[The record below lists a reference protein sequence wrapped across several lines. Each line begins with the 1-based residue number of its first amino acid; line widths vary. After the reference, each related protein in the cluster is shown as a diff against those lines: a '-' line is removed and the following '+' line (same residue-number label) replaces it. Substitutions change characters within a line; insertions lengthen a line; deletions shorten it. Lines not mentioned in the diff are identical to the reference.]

1 MHEHALGASWFVLVL
16 YVPLVCVSQGMLFAS
31 LAASTTLRVSGGR
44 RAEHPGTSRSRTIA
58 YARRV
63 SSTTQSP
70 ARRLSVLVAFPALSV
85 ARDFVDYPY
94 FADLG
99 AVQLAATLRA
109 RGHDVHLIDALA
121 MRGATLH
128 ARRDGRLH
136 LGAPLGA
143 WLAAIEPLAPS
154 LDAIVLVTTP
164 FHRPPARVDPSLRD
178 DLFAAALRGLRA
190 MRPDAPLVIADAYVS
205 GQHYVESDALLSLY
219 DSANAW
225 VKYEADVT
233 VPALL
238 EALPTRPTGVH
249 RGVPPPRLDA
259 ISLPAWDLVDLDAH
273 DRFLRDVVDKS
284 GRGAW
289 QFPIDGRTLP
299 LVTSRGCPFRCA
311 HCSSNPG
318 LAPGEPKTQRRLSS
332 ARLAE
337 LVHTYRDIHGAT
349 RVAVLDELV
358 NVNAS
363 HFDALLEAIESA
375 DLRFEVPNGF
385 RADYL
390 REAQIAR
397 LRGRVTTLSV
407 SAESG
412 SRRVIDEIVG
422 KELDLDDIVRVA
434 RLAHETGVRALVH
447 FIIGLP
453 GETAREI
460 NETLAFALELF
471 DRYGAEPAVQLATP
485 LPGTRLSRHADGT
498 PRALPLVDDW
508 GPRFQKIPSQPDM
521 GVTPEQLLAFQAA
534 FEERIALS
542 REPQKVIVNVTYS
555 CNNHCTFCAVGT
567 RTQLHG
573 SLERQREFLTQY
585 RAQGVRLLDLDGG
598 EPTLHPELVPL
609 IQHARALGYER
620 INVTT
625 NGRLLAYEDYARRLL
640 SSGLTSLLV
649 SVHGA
654 DARSHARQVGVA
666 EAFDETVAG
675 IRNAVRIA
683 ADRRPP
689 ELGGPGA
696 LELGMNVTITKGN
709 HRELP
714 ALAQL
719 AWDLGLRWI
728 NLQFLTPF
736 GRATKWIA
744 PDTAEAARIAMGV
757 IDTWRDRMKLQV
769 INLPHCFMPGYEDF
783 LAGDLGKRGRHM
795 VFVNN
800 ETVNLADYLAERRTR
815 RDVCKPCPRA
825 SLCGGFYDL
834 ESTAEPPWLVRPED
848 LLKPA
853 KALVPAHRMIAAA
866 YVPEDLRADEE

>member
-1 MHEHALGASWFVLVL
+1 MRETAYDRAVTH
-16 YVPLVCVSQGMLFAS
+16 
-31 LAASTTLRVSGGR
+31 
-44 RAEHPGTSRSRTIA
+44 RAEPHEK
-58 YARRV
+58 RV
-63 SSTTQSP
+63 P
-70 ARRLSVLVAFPALSV
+70 VLVAFPPLSV
-85 ARDFVDYPY
+85 ARDFIDYPY

-99 AVQLAATLRA
+99 AAQLAATLRA
-109 RGHDVHLIDALA
+109 LGHEVRFVDALA
-121 MRGATLH
+121 MAGATLH

-143 WLAAIEPLAPS
+143 WLEAIEPLAAAV
-154 LDAIVLVTTP
+154 DAVVLVTTP
-164 FHRPPARVDPSLRD
+164 FHRPPARVAPELRD

-190 MRPDAPLVIADAYVS
+190 MRPDVPIVIADAYVS
-205 GQHYVESDALLSLY
+205 GQHHVESEALLALY
-219 DSANAW
+219 AEADAW

-233 VPALL
+233 LPALL
-238 EALPTRPTGVH
+238 GGLPQRPSGVH
-249 RGVPPPRLDA
+249 RGVSPPRLDA
-259 ISLPAWDLVDLDAH
+259 TLPPAWDLVDLDAH
-273 DRFLRDVVDKS
+273 DRFLRDVIAKS

-318 LAPGEPKTQRRLSS
+318 LAPGDPKIQRRLS
-332 ARLAE
+332 AKQVRA
-337 LVHTYRDIHGAT
+337 LVRAYRAHGAT

-363 HFDALLEAIESA
+363 HFEALLDALETSG
-375 DLRFEVPNGF
+375 LRFEVPNGF

-390 REAQIAR
+390 QEAQIAR
-397 LRGRVTTLSV
+397 MRGRVSTLSV

-412 SRRVIDEIVG
+412 SRRVLDEVVG

-434 RLAHETGVRALVH
+434 RIAHEKGVRALVH
-447 FIIGLP
+447 FIVGLP
-453 GETAREI
+453 GETAEEI

-471 DRYGAEPAVQLATP
+471 DRHGAEPAVQLATP
-485 LPGTRLSRHADGT
+485 LPGTRLARHADGT

-508 GPRFQKIPSQPDM
+508 GPHFQKIPSQPDM
-521 GVTPEQLLAFQAA
+521 GVSPTQLLAFRAA
-534 FEERIALS
+534 FDERLALS
-542 REPQKVIVNVTYS
+542 RAPQKVIVNVTYS

-567 RTQLHG
+567 RTPVHG
-573 SLERQREFLTQY
+573 NLERQRAFLAQY

-609 IQHARALGYER
+609 VQHARALGYER
-620 INVTT
+620 IHVTT
-625 NGRLLAYEDYARRLL
+625 NGRLLAYEDYTRRLL
-640 SSGLTSLLV
+640 ASGLSSLLF

-654 DARSHARQVGVA
+654 DARSHARQVGVT
-666 EAFDETVAG
+666 EAFEETVSG
-675 IRNAVRIA
+675 IRNAVRVVSESRHRLA
-683 ADRRPP
+683 
-689 ELGGPGA
+689 GGSSV
-696 LELGMNVTITKGN
+696 ELGMNVTITKGN

-719 AWDLGLRWI
+719 AWDLGLRWL

-736 GRATKWIA
+736 GRATKWLA

-800 ETVNLADYLAERRTR
+800 DAVNLADYLAERRTR

-825 SLCGGFYDL
+825 SVCGGFYDL

-853 KALVPAHRMIAAA
+853 KALVPAHRLLAAA
-866 YVPEDLRADEE
+866 DFPRDLGLSSDE

>member
-1 MHEHALGASWFVLVL
+1 M
-16 YVPLVCVSQGMLFAS
+16 C
-31 LAASTTLRVSGGR
+31 R
-44 RAEHPGTSRSRTIA
+44 
-58 YARRV
+58 
-63 SSTTQSP
+63 
-70 ARRLSVLVAFPALSV
+70 VLVAFPPLSV

-109 RGHDVHLIDALA
+109 RGHHVALVDALA

-143 WLAAIEPLAPS
+143 WLETIEPLAPS

-164 FHRPPARVDPSLRD
+164 FHRPPARVDPALRD
-178 DLFAAALRGLRA
+178 DLLSAALRGLRA
-190 MRPDAPLVIADAYVS
+190 MSSCPIVIADAYVS
-205 GQHYVESDALLSLY
+205 GQHYVESDALLAIHPEA
-219 DSANAW
+219 DAW

-238 EALPTRPTGVH
+238 DALPARPTGVH
-249 RGVPPPRLDA
+249 RGEAPDRLDETPV
-259 ISLPAWDLVDLDAH
+259 PAWELVDLDAH
-273 DRFLRDVVDKS
+273 DRFLRDVIAKS

-318 LAPGEPKTQRRLSS
+318 LTPTLPKTQRRLPAHALHALVSAY
-332 ARLAE
+332 ARL
-337 LVHTYRDIHGAT
+337 GAT
-349 RVAVLDELV
+349 RLTVLDELV

-363 HFDALLEAIESA
+363 HFDTLLDAIESA
-375 DLRFEVPNGF
+375 DLSLEVPNGF

-390 REAQIAR
+390 REPQIRR
-397 LRGRVTTLSV
+397 LRGRLTTLSV

-412 SRRVIDEIVG
+412 SRRVLDTIVG
-422 KELDLDDIVRVA
+422 KELDLAEIERVA
-434 RLAHETGVRALVH
+434 RIAHETGVSTLVH
-447 FIIGLP
+447 FIVGLP
-453 GETAREI
+453 GETAEEI

-471 DRYGAEPAVQLATP
+471 DRHAAEPAVQLATP
-485 LPGTRLSRHADGT
+485 LPGTRLSRHADGR
-498 PRALPLVDDW
+498 PRALPVVDDW

-521 GVTPEQLLAFQAA
+521 GVTPAELLALRAA
-534 FEERIALS
+534 FEERLARS
-542 REPQKVIVNVTYS
+542 REAEKVIVNVTYS

-567 RTQLHG
+567 RTPVHG
-573 SLERQREFLTQY
+573 SLERQREFLAQY
-585 RAQGVRLLDLDGG
+585 RARGVRLLDLDGG
-598 EPTLHPELVPL
+598 EPTLHPELVSL
-609 IQHARALGYER
+609 IEHARALGYEQVH
-620 INVTT
+620 VTT
-625 NGRLLAYEDYARRLL
+625 NGRRLADERYARRLL
-640 SSGLTSLLV
+640 ACGLTSIAF

-666 EAFDETVAG
+666 EAFDETLAG
-675 IRNAVRIA
+675 IRHTVRLVSERAPHDRAPTIA
-683 ADRRPP
+683 
-689 ELGGPGA
+689 
-696 LELGMNVTITKGN
+696 LGMNVTITKSN

-719 AWDLGLRWI
+719 AWDLGLRWL

-744 PDTAEAARIAMGV
+744 PDTAEAARIAMAV
-757 IDTWRDRMKLQV
+757 IDQWRERMKLEV
-769 INLPHCFMPGYEDF
+769 INLPHCFMPGYERF

-800 ETVNLADYLAERRTR
+800 ESVNLADYLGARRTR
-815 RDVCKPCPRA
+815 KDVCRPCPRA

-848 LLKPA
+848 LLRPA
-853 KALVPAHRMIAAA
+853 RALVPAHATTGPAMIAAA
-866 YVPEDLRADEE
+866 SLPPEAIDE